1 MSGIHRERYTHLKIG
16 TYGRNGLVFLKCYRW
31 HRLRW
36 WCHSRLA
43 GRGWRGDNPTWL
55 IAAAAVARHGGAEAA
70 TSYQLTG
77 GTKVQAAVI
86 ERLQPRRTTD
96 RQIVGVGNVLVLFL
110 GLGEGGIWGIRYM
123 KNSLCL
129 PVQLFT
135 IHILLLYFFFIFL
148 YLPFCWC
155 FIYNYYIFTHRWWYY
170 IWWLLQAMHIWWV
183 NEQLAYGKCCC
194 DLKES
199 LMLRLNFVAIVS
211 CQFQFIES
219 TN

>member
-1 MSGIHRERYTHLKIG
+1 M
-16 TYGRNGLVFLKCYRW
+16 
-31 HRLRW
+31 
-36 WCHSRLA
+36 
-43 GRGWRGDNPTWL
+43 
-55 IAAAAVARHGGAEAA
+55 IAAATVARNCGAEAA

-135 IHILLLYFFFIFL
+135 IHILLLYFFL
-148 YLPFCWC
+148 YFSISHFVDVLYIII
-155 FIYNYYIFTHRWWYY
+155 IYV
-170 IWWLLQAMHIWWV
+170 HIDDGIIYDDSYKLCTFG
-183 NEQLAYGKCCC
+183 E
-194 DLKES
+194 
-199 LMLRLNFVAIVS
+199 
-211 CQFQFIES
+211 
-219 TN
+219 